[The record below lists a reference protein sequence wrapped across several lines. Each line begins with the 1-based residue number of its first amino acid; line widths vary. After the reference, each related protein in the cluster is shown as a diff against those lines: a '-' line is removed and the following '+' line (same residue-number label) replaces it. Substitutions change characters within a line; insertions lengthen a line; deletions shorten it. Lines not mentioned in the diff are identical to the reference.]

1 MNHRFL
7 TIPFMALCLASC
19 SGSGQ
24 DDPNIPTPPAP
35 NPDLVSIDFGGNSGA
50 WQDVSSSR
58 ATDNGLESLWTSFRV
73 WGYKTTN
80 NAPQIVMDGYNV
92 EYKDNTAGS
101 TTSNTADWEYVGI
114 TNTNTKTTQTIKYWD
129 YSATDYRF
137 FAYAPANANITSSET
152 TSTEGN
158 QQLSFSIPYTYN
170 SETTANSNATPYVSE
185 LWFSDN
191 NSNTP
196 SDGTSGNTS
205 ENTHLYGKCVTLTFA
220 PIIAKMRFKFT
231 YPEDAE
237 GITIKDI
244 QFRDSR
250 LVSAPTWAETPI
262 KGDIIATYPLTGNTP
277 VSLSWKTSSDK
288 DSKGKLIFDI
298 PYEDKDDK
306 IQILPDN
313 KPKNKWYYVPPLGSN
328 SDFEQGSY
336 TITAQIDGK
345 ETSATVP
352 SAYMQWK
359 AGYQYTYIFKITEAG
374 TNIIFTDLLVEQWLT
389 GQEFGNNGSGTA
401 GW

>member
-50 WQDVSSSR
+50 WQDAPDSR
-58 ATDNGLESLWTSFRV
+58 ATDSKGLETLFKSFRV

-80 NAPQIVMDGYNV
+80 NTPQIVMDGYNV
-92 EYKDNTAGS
+92 NYTENTAGS
-101 TTSNTADWEYVGI
+101 TTSNAADWEYVGI
-114 TNTNTKTTQTIKYWD
+114 KNQTIKYWD
-129 YSATDYRF
+129 YSASDYRF
-137 FAYAPANANITSSET
+137 FAYAPADDANIKSST
-152 TSTEGN
+152 DDN
-158 QQLSFSIPYTYN
+158 QQLSFSIPYTY
-170 SETTANSNATPYVSE
+170 SENATTKTTPYVSD
-185 LWFSDN
+185 LWYADN
-191 NSNTP
+191 STN
-196 SDGTSGNTS
+196 
-205 ENTHLYGKCVTLTFA
+205 ENQYGKTVKLTFA
-220 PIIAKMRFKFT
+220 PIIAKVRFKFT

-250 LVSAPTWAETPI
+250 LVSNYSWAATPI

-313 KPKNKWYYVPPLGSN
+313 KPKNKWYYVPPLGN
-328 SDFEQGSY
+328 STVEQDEQGSY

-374 TNIIFTDLLVEQWLT
+374 TNIIFTDLQVEQWLT